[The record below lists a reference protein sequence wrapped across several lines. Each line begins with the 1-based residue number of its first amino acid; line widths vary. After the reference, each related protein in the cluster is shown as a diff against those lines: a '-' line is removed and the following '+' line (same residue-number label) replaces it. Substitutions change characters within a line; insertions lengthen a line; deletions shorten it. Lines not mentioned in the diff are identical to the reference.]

1 MDQIVQFVQKSNA
14 NATVVAVF
22 GAIGA
27 AVIAFK
33 TLSFLKVLVDVFV
46 RSGINLKKYGAGRGS
61 WAVVT
66 GATDGIG
73 KEFASQLASKK
84 LNVVLVS
91 RTIEKLKAV
100 AEEIEQKYGVE
111 TKVFAMDFTKAD
123 DAKYNALKQVLDPI
137 EVTVLVN
144 NVGTNHEIPTPFE
157 EETDEIVNNIVE
169 VNIKAA
175 MKMTKITVPQMIAR
189 KNGLIINLGSFAGL
203 VPTPY
208 LSVYSGSKAFLSSWS
223 QAIGAELAPKGVH
236 VQNVNTY
243 FVVSNMSKIRRGSL
257 LIPFPKPYV
266 KSVLG
271 QIGVSG
277 GASTPS
283 TSTPYW
289 THAIANWLID
299 NVFSRAF
306 WVNQNYNI
314 QTSIRKRALKKRDSQ
329 VGKDK
334 KN

>member
-1 MDQIVQFVQKSNA
+1 MDQIVQFVQKSDV
-14 NATVVAVF
+14 NATLVAVF

-27 AVIAFK
+27 AVIALK
-33 TLSFLKVLVDVFV
+33 TISFLKVLVDVFV
-46 RSGINLKKYGAGRGS
+46 RSGINLKKYGAGRGG
-61 WAVVT
+61 WAVIT

-91 RTIEKLKAV
+91 RSMDKLKAV
-100 AEEIEQKYGVE
+100 AEEIEQKYNVE
-111 TKVFAMDFTKAD
+111 TKVFAMDFTNAD

-157 EETDEIVNNIVE
+157 EETDAIVHNIIE
-169 VNIKAA
+169 VNVKAA

-223 QAIGAELAPKGVH
+223 QAIGAELAPQGVH

-243 FVVSNMSKIRRGSL
+243 FVVSSMSKIRRSSL

-271 QIGVSG
+271 QIGISG

-283 TSTPYW
+283 TSTPFW

-299 NVFSRAF
+299 NAFTRTF
-306 WVNQNYNI
+306 WVDQNYKI
-314 QTSIRKRALKKRDSQ
+314 QADIRKRALRKRDRETN
-329 VGKDK
+329 
-334 KN
+334 KNK

>member
-1 MDQIVQFVQKSNA
+1 MDQIVQFVQKSDV
-14 NATVVAVF
+14 NATLVAVF

-27 AVIAFK
+27 AVIALK
-33 TLSFLKVLVDVFV
+33 TISFLKVLVDVFV
-46 RSGINLKKYGAGRGS
+46 RSGINLKKYGAGRGG
-61 WAVVT
+61 WAVIT

-91 RTIEKLKAV
+91 RSMDKLKAV
-100 AEEIEQKYGVE
+100 AEEIEQKYNVE
-111 TKVFAMDFTKAD
+111 TKVFAMDFTNAD

-157 EETDEIVNNIVE
+157 EETDAIVHNIIE
-169 VNIKAA
+169 VNVKAA
-175 MKMTKITVPQMIAR
+175 MKMTKVVVPQMIAR

-223 QAIGAELAPKGVH
+223 QAIGAELAPQGVH

-243 FVVSNMSKIRRGSL
+243 FVVSSMSKIRRSSL

-271 QIGVSG
+271 QIGISG

-299 NVFSRAF
+299 NAFTRTF
-306 WVNQNYNI
+306 WVDQNYKI
-314 QTSIRKRALKKRDSQ
+314 QADIRKRALRKRDRETN
-329 VGKDK
+329 
-334 KN
+334 KNK